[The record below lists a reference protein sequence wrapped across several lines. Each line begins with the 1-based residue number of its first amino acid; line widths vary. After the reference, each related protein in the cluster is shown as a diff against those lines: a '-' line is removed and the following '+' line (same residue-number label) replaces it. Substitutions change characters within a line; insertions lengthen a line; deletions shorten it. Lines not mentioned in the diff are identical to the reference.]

1 MLRRHPVLIAVA
13 VMYGVALCIVSFGQV
28 GVFVEGAAVC
38 FLIFLPLGAL
48 LVLLLGQF
56 RWRLALA
63 LGIVVCTWI
72 ELGRV
77 VWHPERGFDGMMLLT
92 NVAGTLVGGMAV
104 ALALRAT
111 EHPSVRHDESLSPLS
126 QGPLQ
131 GLGTEIP
138 PD

>member
-1 MLRRHPVLIAVA
+1 MPRRHPVLIAVA
-13 VMYGVALCIVSFGQV
+13 VVYGVALCIVSFWQI
-28 GVFVEGAAVC
+28 GVMAVGAAVC

-48 LVLLLGQF
+48 LVLLFGRF

-77 VWHPERGFDGMMLLT
+77 VWHPERGFEGMMLLI
-92 NVAGTLVGGMAV
+92 NLAGTLVGGMAV

-111 EHPSVRHDESLSPLS
+111 GRSGEQQDEPLSPLS
-126 QGPLQ
+126 QGSLQ
-131 GLGTEIP
+131 GLGKKLP